1 MPNCPVTNCPVLN
14 CPVTN
19 CPTIVN
25 IVVKIDVKIFVHII
39 VQIVVKIIANI
50 VIIVKIASP
59 SASIVSIFDIF
70 LLAKQNDN
78 SRYGER
84 FEDEDME
91 QMMKDADLDRLV
103 VLSFLIFH
111 FEKEFLFL
119 LSYSERLVV
128 LTF

>member
-1 MPNCPVTNCPVLN
+1 MLN

-39 VQIVVKIIANI
+39 VQIVVKIVANI

-70 LLAKQNDN
+70 CWRNKMTIL
-78 SRYGER
+78 
-84 FEDEDME
+84 DME
-91 QMMKDADLDRLV
+91 KGSRTRIW
-103 VLSFLIFH
+103 S
-111 FEKEFLFL
+111 
-119 LSYSERLVV
+119 R
-128 LTF
+128 

>member
-1 MPNCPVTNCPVLN
+1 MHLLCQFL
-14 CPVTN
+14 
-19 CPTIVN
+19 
-25 IVVKIDVKIFVHII
+25 IF
-39 VQIVVKIIANI
+39 
-50 VIIVKIASP
+50 S
-59 SASIVSIFDIF
+59 

>member
-1 MPNCPVTNCPVLN
+1 MA
-14 CPVTN
+14 
-19 CPTIVN
+19 IVGKIVVKIVVKFVVK

-103 VLSFLIFH
+103 VLSFLFFH

>member
-1 MPNCPVTNCPVLN
+1 MLRLSSILLSRLWSRLL
-14 CPVTN
+14 
-19 CPTIVN
+19 PTLSLSS
-25 IVVKIDVKIFVHII
+25 KLHHLAHLLCQFLIF
-39 VQIVVKIIANI
+39 
-50 VIIVKIASP
+50 
-59 SASIVSIFDIF
+59 F

>member
-1 MPNCPVTNCPVLN
+1 M
-14 CPVTN
+14 
-19 CPTIVN
+19 
-25 IVVKIDVKIFVHII
+25 
-39 VQIVVKIIANI
+39 
-50 VIIVKIASP
+50 
-59 SASIVSIFDIF
+59 SIFYTF